1 MGEFRDMDK
10 NFHHHKESRGP
21 WRNWEAEMWR
31 RNLFHMPGGVLLVKR
46 LGFTNAGAGI
56 PASNLSF
63 HLGLTCLPFFFFPE
77 KLHHPPLKY
86 KEMTMNLKVLKI

>member
-1 MGEFRDMDK
+1 MDMDK
-10 NFHHHKESRGP
+10 NCYHHKKSNGP
-21 WRNWEAEMWR
+21 WRNWEAEKWH

-56 PASNLSF
+56 PASDLSF
-63 HLGLTCLPFFFFPE
+63 HVRPYLSTFFLSPE

>member
-21 WRNWEAEMWR
+21 WRNWEAEMWH

-56 PASNLSF
+56 PALNLSF
-63 HLGLTCLPFFFFPE
+63 HSGLTCLPFFFPQ
-77 KLHHPPLKY
+77 KNYTILP
-86 KEMTMNLKVLKI
+86 